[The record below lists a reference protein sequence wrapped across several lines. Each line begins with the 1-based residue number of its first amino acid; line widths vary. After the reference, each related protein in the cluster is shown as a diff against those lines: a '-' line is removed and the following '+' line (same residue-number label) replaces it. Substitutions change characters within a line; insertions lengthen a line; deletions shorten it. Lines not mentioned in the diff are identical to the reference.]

1 MSLETSS
8 TPPPTPRPR
17 SSRPTRAPSSNSQ
30 QKTNTNNRGYN
41 IGVRI
46 VDEYLA
52 KTRAQAPCASFRDA
66 AEAVGRHA
74 LPLFLNAAAAV
85 GAWSADGASCSLA
98 LTDNPLADF
107 VELPEPY
114 RKGGLSYCQMLA
126 GCVRGALAQV
136 GFVVDVKIARDALR
150 DGGGVLELR
159 LTLKESRDEAY
170 PFRDDD

>member
-1 MSLETSS
+1 MS
-8 TPPPTPRPR
+8 
-17 SSRPTRAPSSNSQ
+17 SSRPPPAPPRPAPNPPN
-30 QKTNTNNRGYN
+30 KHHRHLHRGYN

-52 KTRAQAPCASFRDA
+52 KTRAQAPACASFREA
-66 AEAVGRHA
+66 AEAVARHA
-74 LPLFLNAAAAV
+74 LPLFLNVAAAV
-85 GAWSADGASCSLA
+85 GAWSADGSACSLA

-107 VELPEPY
+107 VELPEAY
-114 RKGGLSYCQMLA
+114 RKGGLSYCQLLA

-136 GFVVDVKIARDALR
+136 GFCADVRVARDALR

-159 LTLKESRDEAY
+159 LTLKETRDEAY